1 MPQFQNRDFAAFL
14 FDMDG
19 TMVDSSRV
27 VERVWTAWAQ
37 RHGIDPQPLLAV
49 CHGVQGKDLIRRFGG
64 SGLDLAAELKGIE
77 AAEIAD
83 LDGVVAIAGIADF
96 VKRLAPGSWAI
107 VTSAPRALAVKR
119 LEAVGVPLP
128 QVMVAAEDVTCGK
141 PDPEG
146 FLKGADL
153 LGVPIEACLVF
164 EDSPAGVA
172 AARAS
177 GARVAIV
184 GDCVEAGE
192 HEPVLYRYP

>member
-1 MPQFQNRDFAAFL
+1 
-14 FDMDG
+14 
-19 TMVDSSRV
+19 
-27 VERVWTAWAQ
+27 
-37 RHGIDPQPLLAV
+37 
-49 CHGVQGKDLIRRFGG
+49 
-64 SGLDLAAELKGIE
+64 
-77 AAEIAD
+77 
-83 LDGVVAIAGIADF
+83 
-96 VKRLAPGSWAI
+96 
-107 VTSAPRALAVKR
+107 
-119 LEAVGVPLP
+119 
-128 QVMVAAEDVTCGK
+128 VAAEDVTCGK

-184 GDCVEAGE
+184 GDRVEAGE